1 MDISIKC
8 DSLKA
13 IYSVKNGMLRCAAP
27 YEFTISVMP
36 MIKVCI
42 EEVGNRIITFTCEE
56 EIEAKK
62 LYSLLQELERLL
74 QIFDGVFL
82 DLEAIEIYGRE
93 STNSYNALVEHF
105 KIQRLHYFSSANF
118 ISIFRIFVM
127 FAAVYLIYTCQGNTA
142 AYLWALAL
150 TIIAFALDGLDGYV
164 ARKFHEES
172 KFGALL
178 DIMGD
183 RIVENTYWILFAV
196 MGWLNILFPLIAIT
210 RGFITDT
217 IRSAAMEQG
226 LTPFAM
232 QVNPVCK
239 FITGSKFMRIS
250 YAVAKVLAF
259 VLIIAAKIP
268 VCPNREIIW
277 TIGFWAA
284 VFAIVFCVVRGL
296 PVVIEAKYLFE
307 KKND

>member
-1 MDISIKC
+1 M
-8 DSLKA
+8 
-13 IYSVKNGMLRCAAP
+13 
-27 YEFTISVMP
+27 
-36 MIKVCI
+36 
-42 EEVGNRIITFTCEE
+42 
-56 EIEAKK
+56 
-62 LYSLLQELERLL
+62 
-74 QIFDGVFL
+74 
-82 DLEAIEIYGRE
+82 
-93 STNSYNALVEHF
+93 
-105 KIQRLHYFSSANF
+105 ANF

-127 FAAVYLIYTCQGNTA
+127 FLAVYLIYTTEGNAVT
-142 AYLWALAL
+142 YVWALAL
-150 TIIAFALDGLDGYV
+150 TILAFALDGVDGYV
-164 ARKFHEES
+164 ARKLHEES

-196 MGWLNILFPLIAIT
+196 MGWINILFPLIAIT

-217 IRSAAMEQG
+217 IRSAAMEHG
-226 LTPFAM
+226 LTPFGM

-239 FITGSKFMRIS
+239 FITGSRFMRIS

-277 TIGFWAA
+277 EIGYWAA

-296 PVVIEAKYLFE
+296 PVVLEAKYLFQD
-307 KKND
+307 KKDA